1 MEKPSISSPANA
13 NKKKITIRLGTPAG
27 SQIGLTDRSEAKT
40 SQPMF
45 ESGLKNRMSSSID
58 SKILSHSQVVT
69 PTNSKLEIS
78 GTTPD
83 PYTSPNFKVT
93 EKSLL
98 LDKSSTSRSELSH
111 TVPARLQPEYFQK
124 VQEQQTEVIK

>member
-1 MEKPSISSPANA
+1 MERAIISSPNNA
-13 NKKKITIRLGTPAG
+13 TRERIRIRPGTPAG
-27 SQIGLTDRSEAKT
+27 SQIVLTDRSDVKT

-58 SKILSHSQVVT
+58 SKILSHSQLIT

-78 GTTPD
+78 GTTPG

-93 EKSLL
+93 EKSLI
-98 LDKSSTSRSELSH
+98 LDKSSTSRSELN
-111 TVPARLQPEYFQK
+111 
-124 VQEQQTEVIK
+124 QTAFVKL

>member
-1 MEKPSISSPANA
+1 MERAINSSPAHA
-13 NKKKITIRLGTPAG
+13 TRKIFRIRLGTPAAG
-27 SQIGLTDRSEAKT
+27 SQMGLTDRSEVQT

-45 ESGLKNRMSSSID
+45 ESGLKTRMSGSID
-58 SKILSHSQVVT
+58 SKILSHSQLIT

-93 EKSLL
+93 EKSLV
-98 LDKSSTSRSELSH
+98 LDKSSTSRSELFQMDPS
-111 TVPARLQPEYFQK
+111 RL
-124 VQEQQTEVIK
+124 